1 MTTFVQLVVA
11 GVGVGLL
18 YALVAAGFV
27 VVYKSTG
34 VLNFAQGSLV
44 LLGAYLAYWLH
55 RQVGVGFWLAMAGA
69 ILLAAAA
76 AVVIERVVL
85 RRVVGQPAQTTA
97 AVILITFGLAIVIDE
112 AVIWAWGPDRMALG
126 DPWGVGTVP
135 VGGGVR
141 VATIDLARLVA
152 AGGVLVGL
160 ACLYRLSRL
169 GLAMRAAA
177 DDQEAARAQGIR
189 GGRVVAASWAVT
201 AAISTV
207 AGVFLASGSRG
218 VDPTLSA
225 VGLLAFP
232 ACVLGGLD
240 SEVGAVV
247 GGVVIGLAEV
257 LTAGYSA
264 HFPAWLGHNLQS
276 VVPYAVL
283 VAVLLVRPRGLFGG
297 ADVRRV

>member
-44 LLGAYLAYWLH
+44 LLGAYLTYWLH
-55 RQVGVGFWLAMAGA
+55 RQVGVGFWPAVAGA
-69 ILLAAAA
+69 MLLAAAA

-85 RRVVGQPAQTTA
+85 RRVVGQPAQTTT
-97 AVILITFGLAIVIDE
+97 AVLLITFGLAIVVDE

-126 DPWGVGTVP
+126 DPWGVGTVR

-141 VATIDLARLVA
+141 VATIDLARLLA
-152 AGGVLVGL
+152 AGGVLFAL
-160 ACLYRLSRL
+160 AFLYRRSRL

-177 DDQEAARAQGIR
+177 DDQEAARAQGVR
-189 GGRVVAASWAVT
+189 GERVVAASWAVT

-240 SEVGAVV
+240 SEAGAVA

-264 HFPAWLGHNLQS
+264 HFPAWLGHNLQL

-283 VAVLLVRPRGLFGG
+283 VAVLLVRPRGLFGE
-297 ADVRRV
+297 AEVRRV